1 MHVRCVCVGWRT
13 LRALRA
19 HCMLRCVPAQAEAS
33 RVGFPLLVKAVM
45 GGGGKG
51 MKLARGEAEF
61 MVSASA
67 GESGG
72 AHARHTRQAH
82 TPGTHAST
90 YSSH

>member
-1 MHVRCVCVGWRT
+1 MCVGACAVCVCWVAYAACAARP
-13 LRALRA
+13 LHAALR
-19 HCMLRCVPAQAEAS
+19 PAQAEAS

-61 MVSASA
+61 MVSA

-90 YSSH
+90 YS